1 MSDDTPTEATE
12 TPDEAPGETPAEAA
26 PEATPEAESRPQR
39 KPFRNKF
46 SQTRISPESAERQ
59 GRVTMLAWRL
69 LGGRDEAIA
78 FLNNHD
84 EALGGRPL
92 DLAVASVE
100 GCAAVEQA
108 ITARA
113 GAAPSKN

>member
-1 MSDDTPTEATE
+1 MSDEQTTDAPVE
-12 TPDEAPGETPAEAA
+12 TKERPG
-26 PEATPEAESRPQR
+26 R

-46 SQTRISPESAERQ
+46 STPRLSPESAERQ

-69 LGGRDEAIA
+69 LGGRDAAIE

-84 EALGGRPL
+84 DALGGRPL
-92 DLAVASVE
+92 DLAVASVS
-100 GCAAVEQA
+100 GCEAVEQA

-113 GAAPSKN
+113 AAPQG

>member
-1 MSDDTPTEATE
+1 MNDEPATS
-12 TPDEAPGETPAEAA
+12 PDGAPAERR
-26 PEATPEAESRPQR
+26 ATPFR
-39 KPFRNKF
+39 KKF
-46 SQTRISPESAERQ
+46 SSVRMPADSAERQ

-69 LGGRDEAIA
+69 LGGRDEAMA

-100 GCAAVEQA
+100 GCEAVERA
-108 ITARA
+108 IAARA
-113 GAAPSKN
+113 GA